1 MRKGSGVRQEADNPE
16 RRIYGLKMAVSDS
29 PTAIVDVLRSQVYA
43 ARVIIERDLVTP
55 SHDQYAYFVA
65 GIELLLAH
73 PSIEAHDA
81 ILEFVRSTK
90 MNTVAIEALV
100 HCLSRTRNVS
110 VIESLQQLL
119 TPQESVSTHWIA
131 TQVLG
136 ERREASS
143 IHSIVQLL
151 DHTEEIVVQQSC
163 LIALGRLGDKSVIP
177 ILDAYGDIPHLMEH
191 WATALLLLGDDI
203 AVHQFAGQLSKEKLT
218 GSTEHFGTFGRSI
231 WWNNQL
237 LLLKRLRIL
246 IFLSI
251 CLPFMVWVTSVTPG
265 HCPFY
270 SK

>member
-1 MRKGSGVRQEADNPE
+1 MHQFSQVNASLRMAETLLSWARLSGSQQHFLQAATLFQQVGFASGLSVVDQYLSGRKNTWTWYLETTKELVQRWVQYRRAQGRGVRQEADNPE

-29 PTAIVDVLRSQVYA
+29 PTAIVDVLRSQIYA

-143 IHSIVQLL
+143 IHSIVQLP
-151 DHTEEIVVQQSC
+151 
-163 LIALGRLGDKSVIP
+163 A
-177 ILDAYGDIPHLMEH
+177 
-191 WATALLLLGDDI
+191 
-203 AVHQFAGQLSKEKLT
+203 
-218 GSTEHFGTFGRSI
+218 
-231 WWNNQL
+231 
-237 LLLKRLRIL
+237 
-246 IFLSI
+246 
-251 CLPFMVWVTSVTPG
+251 
-265 HCPFY
+265 
-270 SK
+270 